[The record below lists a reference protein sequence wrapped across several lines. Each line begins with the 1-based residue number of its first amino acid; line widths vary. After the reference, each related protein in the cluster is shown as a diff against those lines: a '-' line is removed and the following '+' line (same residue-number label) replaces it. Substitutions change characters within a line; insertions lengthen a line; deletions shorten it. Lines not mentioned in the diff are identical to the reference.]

1 MDYMEDLSGFQF
13 SKKKLNKPVLILNM
27 TCVTL
32 PSRGNKIKGHAISG
46 LLQIHWGS
54 FNYPYICN
62 GKEGKCRN
70 KHHPKQELNQGPPD
84 LKSSTLPNE
93 LKGYLFSSFGRV
105 LDFKSRGPSSILT
118 WDELFISTFPLFP
131 VT

>member
-13 SKKKLNKPVLILNM
+13 SQKKLNKPVPILNM

-46 LLQIHWGS
+46 LFQNHWGS

-62 GKEGKCRN
+62 RKEGKCRN

-93 LKGYLFSSFGRV
+93 LKKYPTKAVLVVVPRGVQQNGCTQTLAYRTITLTSFSIV
-105 LDFKSRGPSSILT
+105 Q
-118 WDELFISTFPLFP
+118 
-131 VT
+131 